1 MSIDIQYLFEQYI
14 FLENI
19 TKFICLIL
27 WLIFFILR
35 MLYKI
40 IKIIINIVE
49 YFFLLYNNK
58 KNI

>member
-1 MSIDIQYLFEQYI
+1 MSIDIKYLFEQYI

-27 WLIFFILR
+27 WLIYFILW

-40 IKIIINIVE
+40 IKIIINIVK
-49 YFFLLYNNK
+49 YFFLLYNK

>member
-1 MSIDIQYLFEQYI
+1 MSIDIKYLFEQYI

-49 YFFLLYNNK
+49 YLFLLYNNK